1 MVSFLFLFENLIEF
15 QKIIEAAAIKLLKI
29 RIISNLIKHI
39 LVRNEKNYQEFIA
52 EILEKAE
59 KIESREILLNFSKDF
74 EPELQNLKQ
83 ILNSKDFK
91 NELIKAKLQL
101 FLKNPQTK

>member
-1 MVSFLFLFENLIEF
+1 M
-15 QKIIEAAAIKLLKI
+15 
-29 RIISNLIKHI
+29 ISNLIKHI
-39 LVRNEKNYQEFIA
+39 LIRNEEDYEKYIA

-59 KIESREILLNFSKDF
+59 KIKSREILLNYSKDF
-74 EPELQNLKQ
+74 EPELQNLKK

-91 NELIKAKLQL
+91 NELIKDKLQL